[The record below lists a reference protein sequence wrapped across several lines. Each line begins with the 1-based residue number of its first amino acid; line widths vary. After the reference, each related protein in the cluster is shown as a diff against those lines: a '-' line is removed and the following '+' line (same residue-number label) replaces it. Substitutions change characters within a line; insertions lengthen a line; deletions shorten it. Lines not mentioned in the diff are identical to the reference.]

1 MGGLGHAVLASSS
14 CSCYIARDPELL
26 MRLTIAICWTPASK
40 PRCMPAS
47 QWLVSR
53 PQAANKDGLG
63 CIVLIPPT
71 CNLSGDNRIY
81 ILYVLCSGDL
91 NLYLPILSGCNET
104 TLGIGNGRERP
115 DQWSRSY
122 SRKEGTDGSG
132 CRLLV
137 TRDCWLQACKARKG
151 I

>member
-47 QWLVSR
+47 QWLASR

-91 NLYLPILSGCNET
+91 NLYLPILSGCNDF
-104 TLGIGNGRERP
+104 GHREW
-115 DQWSRSY
+115 Q
-122 SRKEGTDGSG
+122 G
-132 CRLLV
+132 
-137 TRDCWLQACKARKG
+137 KA
-151 I
+151 